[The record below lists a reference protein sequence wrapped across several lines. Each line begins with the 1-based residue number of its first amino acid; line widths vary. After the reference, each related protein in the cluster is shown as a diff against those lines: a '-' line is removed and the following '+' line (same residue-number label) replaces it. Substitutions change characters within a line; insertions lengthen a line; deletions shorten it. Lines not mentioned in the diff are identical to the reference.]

1 MRSSYGRTLS
11 VLVVEDDEAV
21 AELLRTLLNQ
31 VPGWGA
37 TVVHDAA
44 AAREVFR
51 HVRIEALVVDVNLPG
66 ISGLELLDLLRRDP
80 QWREPPVILMSA
92 SFTEAE
98 VQEAIRRGVAVKF
111 LPKPFDVDVLI
122 SKLEGAVS
130 ADGCGH

>member
-31 VPGWGA
+31 VSGWGA

-92 SFTEAE
+92 NFTEAE

>member
-1 MRSSYGRTLS
+1 MRRGYGATLS
-11 VLVVEDDEAV
+11 ILVVEDDHAV

-44 AAREVFR
+44 AAREVLR

-80 QWREPPVILMSA
+80 EWHDPPVILMSA
-92 SFTEAE
+92 VLTEAE
-98 VQEAIRRGVAVKF
+98 VQDAIRRGVAVTF
-111 LPKPFDVDVLI
+111 VPKPFDVDVLV
-122 SKLEGAVS
+122 KELEAAVS
-130 ADGCGH
+130 ACGVGR